1 MASANPQQSCNFSRG
16 RPLRVPTWPRSG
28 GRLSGFVVERP
39 AAASSDDAP
48 LLLAIERM
56 GSDSSEPAASA
67 LDRELA
73 GLGKAVEMLANVEG
87 KKVLVY
93 FGRPMKQEAD
103 AVKLKAVIDSAVQ
116 AKVAFYMIDS
126 RGLAGAAGK
135 EIPRQ

>member
-1 MASANPQQSCNFSRG
+1 M
-16 RPLRVPTWPRSG
+16 
-28 GRLSGFVVERP
+28 SGFVVERP